1 MSFPGLGCASM
12 FRGGVE
18 RGGPRLDPAGSP
30 SCAGGGHG
38 GGLTSGPPLG
48 ATAASLLGL
57 YASPYGGAQALCGYV
72 PYAGELHGFFPHLA
86 SPLDVKG
93 GLGPGLV
100 SCGPAAQPAG
110 LYGLYPGPA
119 GPPPP
124 PGCFS
129 PYGLGGEHGRPK
141 NATRESTATLK
152 AWLGEHRKNPYP
164 TKGEKIMLA
173 IVTRMTLTQ
182 VSTWFANARRRLK
195 KETRGGPRDADDL
208 ETSASDDGCSGGR
221 GGEGEGARGGGEG
234 EGGAVA
240 VGVGGLR
247 DPERPPPG
255 SWTRRDEDD
264 DDDDDDLEID
274 LENSDGEQQQQQR
287 RQQQQQEEDDRH
299 RGGLHGRLLG
309 AERRRA
315 SSSSSGSDDDDEGES
330 ECEGRGGIRGTE
342 GRRSPAGPA
351 SPVRAADERHRRQQ
365 QQQQQPKPKIWSLA
379 ETAAAPDAPRGALAP
394 LLAPLAYAAAR
405 PSRGFSAWEAALPRG
420 PGLLQGPLPSGRD
433 GPRLTD
439 STITECRT
447 EFLRVA
453 TP

>member
-1 MSFPGLGCASM
+1 MAFPGLGCAPM
-12 FRGGVE
+12 LRGVE

-30 SCAGGGHG
+30 PCGGGGHG
-38 GGLTSGPPLG
+38 GATSGPLLG

-57 YASPYGGAQALCGYV
+57 YASPYGGGQALCGYL

-100 SCGPAAQPAG
+100 SCGPAAQPPG
-110 LYGLYPGPA
+110 LYGLYPGPPA
-119 GPPPP
+119 GPP

-129 PYGLGGEHGRPK
+129 PYGLGGDHGRPK

-152 AWLGEHRKNPYP
+152 AWLSEHRKNPYP

-208 ETSASDDGCSGGR
+208 ETSASDDGCGGGR
-221 GGEGEGARGGGEG
+221 GGGGGEG
-234 EGGAVA
+234 EGGAA
-240 VGVGGLR
+240 VVGAGGLR

-255 SWTRRDEDD
+255 SWTRRDEEEEE

-274 LENSDGEQQQQQR
+274 LENSDGEQRRR
-287 RQQQQQEEDDRH
+287 RQQEEEERQ

-315 SSSSSGSDDDDEGES
+315 SSSSGGGGDDDDEGES
-330 ECEGRGGIRGTE
+330 ECEGRSGTGG

-351 SPVRAADERHRRQQ
+351 SPMRAAALAERRAADEGHRRRRQQ
-365 QQQQQPKPKIWSLA
+365 QQQQPPKPKIWSLA

-394 LLAPLAYAAAR
+394 LLAYAAAR
-405 PSRGFSAWEAALPRG
+405 PSRGFSAWEAVLPRG
-420 PGLLQGPLPSGRD
+420 PGLLQGPLDGARD
-433 GPRLTD
+433 GPRLMD
-439 STITECRT
+439 STIAECRT